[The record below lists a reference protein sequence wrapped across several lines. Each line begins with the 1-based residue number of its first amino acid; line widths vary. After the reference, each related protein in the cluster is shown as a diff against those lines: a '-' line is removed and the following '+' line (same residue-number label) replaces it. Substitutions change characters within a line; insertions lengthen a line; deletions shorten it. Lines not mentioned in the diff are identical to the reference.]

1 VTEATRP
8 ASRRRGRPH
17 ASRGAQKKSD
27 IVRAASEE
35 FAERG
40 YEAASLRAI
49 AHRAGVD
56 PALVHYYF
64 DDKADLF
71 TAQLQAPFRPDKLI
85 AEVLAGPR
93 EDFGRNAVAHVLTAL
108 SDPVAQRRAASLL
121 RNIVGNRVVGG
132 IVKEFL
138 TREVFL
144 KIARELG
151 TQDAELRAAL
161 AASQILGLVITRY
174 VLRVEPL
181 ASAPAAELVER
192 VGPVIQWH
200 LVGFAAQSGS
210 GSGLDR
216 SGPDA

>member
-1 VTEATRP
+1 MSEAIRPTTR
-8 ASRRRGRPH
+8 ARGRPH
-17 ASRGAQKKSD
+17 ASRGAQTKAD
-27 IVRAASEE
+27 IVRAATEE

-71 TAQLQAPFRPDKLI
+71 TAQLRAPFRPDKLV

-93 EDFGRNAVAHVLTAL
+93 DEYGHNVVSHLLAELNTPA
-108 SDPVAQRRAASLL
+108 AQRRAAGIL
-121 RNIVGNRVVGG
+121 RSVVGNRLVGG

-138 TREVFL
+138 VREVFL
-144 KIARELG
+144 KIAHELG
-151 TQDAELRAAL
+151 TEDAELRAAL
-161 AASQILGLVITRY
+161 AASQVLGLVITRY
-174 VLRVEPL
+174 VLKVEPI
-181 ASAPAAELVER
+181 ASVPAAEVVAR

-200 LVGFAAQSGS
+200 LIGYGHSP
-210 GSGLDR
+210 GLT
-216 SGPDA
+216 GPHTE

>member
-1 VTEATRP
+1 MTEATRP
-8 ASRRRGRPH
+8 STRGRGRPH

-40 YEAASLRAI
+40 YDAASLRAI

-93 EDFGRNAVAHVLTAL
+93 EDFGKNAVSYVLTAL
-108 SDPVAQRRAASLL
+108 NDPAAQRRASSLL

-138 TREVFL
+138 IREVFL

-161 AASQILGLVITRY
+161 AASQILGLMVTRY
-174 VLRVEPL
+174 VLRVEPV
-181 ASAPAAELVER
+181 ASAPIAELVAR

-200 LVGFAAQSGS
+200 LVGYGAGS
-210 GSGLDR
+210 VPPAR
-216 SGPDA
+216 TQ

>member
-1 VTEATRP
+1 VSEAIRPTTR
-8 ASRRRGRPH
+8 ARGRPH
-17 ASRGAQKKSD
+17 ASRGAQTKSD
-27 IVRAASEE
+27 IVRAATEE

-71 TAQLQAPFRPDKLI
+71 TAQLQAPFRPDKLV

-93 EDFGRNAVAHVLTAL
+93 EEYGHNVVSHLLAAL
-108 SDPVAQRRAASLL
+108 STPASQRRAAGIL
-121 RNIVGNRVVGG
+121 RGVVGNRLVGG

-138 TREVFL
+138 VREVFL
-144 KIARELG
+144 KIARELR
-151 TQDAELRAAL
+151 TEDAELRAAL
-161 AASQILGLVITRY
+161 AASQVLGLVITRY
-174 VLRVEPL
+174 VLKVEPI
-181 ASAPAAELVER
+181 ASAPAAEIVAR

-200 LVGFAAQSGS
+200 LVGYGQIPGLTGSAAE
-210 GSGLDR
+210 
-216 SGPDA
+216 

>member
-1 VTEATRP
+1 M
-8 ASRRRGRPH
+8 
-17 ASRGAQKKSD
+17 KKAD
-27 IVRAASEE
+27 IVRAATEE

-71 TAQLQAPFRPDKLI
+71 TAQLQAPFRPDKLV

-93 EDFGRNAVAHVLTAL
+93 EDYGVNVVSHLLAAL
-108 SDPVAQRRAASLL
+108 GTPAAQRRAASIL
-121 RNIVGNRVVGG
+121 RNVVGNRLVGG

-138 TREVFL
+138 VREVFL

-151 TQDAELRAAL
+151 TADAELRATL
-161 AASQILGLVITRY
+161 AASQVLGLVVTRY
-174 VLRVEPL
+174 VLKVEPI
-181 ASAPAAELVER
+181 ASAPASELVAR
-192 VGPVIQWH
+192 LGPVIQWH
-200 LVGFAAQSGS
+200 LVDYGDGAVLTASR
-210 GSGLDR
+210 DE
-216 SGPDA
+216 

>member
-1 VTEATRP
+1 M
-8 ASRRRGRPH
+8 
-17 ASRGAQKKSD
+17 
-27 IVRAASEE
+27 RAATEE

-71 TAQLQAPFRPDKLI
+71 TAQLQAPFRPDKLV

-93 EDFGRNAVAHVLTAL
+93 EEYGHNVVSHLLAAL
-108 SDPVAQRRAASLL
+108 NTPAAQRRAAGIL
-121 RNIVGNRVVGG
+121 RGVVGNRLVGG

-138 TREVFL
+138 VREVFL
-144 KIARELG
+144 KIAHELD
-151 TQDAELRAAL
+151 TDDAELRATL
-161 AASQILGLVITRY
+161 AASQVLGLVITRY
-174 VLRVEPL
+174 VLKVEPI
-181 ASAPAAELVER
+181 ASAPAAEIVAR

-200 LVGFAAQSGS
+200 LVGYGQ
-210 GSGLDR
+210 GSGLTPSRDE
-216 SGPDA
+216 

>member
-1 VTEATRP
+1 MSEATRP
-8 ASRRRGRPH
+8 STRARGRPH
-17 ASRGAQKKSD
+17 ASRGAQKKAD
-27 IVRAASEE
+27 IVRAATEE

-71 TAQLQAPFRPDKLI
+71 TAQLQAPFRPDKLV

-93 EDFGRNAVAHVLTAL
+93 EDYGVNVVSHLLAAL
-108 SDPVAQRRAASLL
+108 GTPAAQRRAASIL
-121 RNIVGNRVVGG
+121 RNVVGNRLVGG

-138 TREVFL
+138 VREVFL

-151 TQDAELRAAL
+151 TADAELRATL
-161 AASQILGLVITRY
+161 AASQVLGLVVTRY
-174 VLRVEPL
+174 VLKVEPI
-181 ASAPAAELVER
+181 ASAPASELVAR
-192 VGPVIQWH
+192 LGPVIQWH
-200 LVGFAAQSGS
+200 LVDYGDGS
-210 GSGLDR
+210 VLTASRDE
-216 SGPDA
+216 